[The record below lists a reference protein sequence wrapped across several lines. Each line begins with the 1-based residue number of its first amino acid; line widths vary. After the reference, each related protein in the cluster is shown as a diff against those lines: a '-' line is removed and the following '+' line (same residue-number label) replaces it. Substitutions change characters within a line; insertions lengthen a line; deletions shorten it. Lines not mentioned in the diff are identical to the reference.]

1 MDSQMKVVWLLTIF
15 LLLSL
20 APLVSAETI
29 TVTAPR
35 ANIRSGP
42 GMGYKIID
50 RAKKGDALKSIER
63 RKGWIKVRLH
73 GGREGWITE
82 RLVASTPAPLLR
94 VKVEKEN
101 LRRTPGG
108 QKIGEV
114 LKDAELKVIGTEGR
128 WVEVE
133 MVGWIWRDSTTAE
146 GTKIPE
152 STEESWKGV
161 EKIKGGFS
169 YQNVKLTKSMDM
181 VKVMGEM
188 KNGSGKNF
196 RAASFLITFYDQKGQ
211 LLETGDI
218 LINHFSDGQ
227 TKPFTA
233 YMEHLIYE
241 SVHRYKIEF
250 DFGIEKKGNGL
261 ERG

>member
-1 MDSQMKVVWLLTIF
+1 MKVFWLFTTMVWLLSPAI
-15 LLLSL
+15 
-20 APLVSAETI
+20 LVSAETM
-29 TVTAPR
+29 TVTVPK

-42 GMGYKIID
+42 GTGYKIID
-50 RAKKGDALKSIER
+50 RAKKGDALKSVER

-73 GGREGWITE
+73 GGREGWIAE
-82 RLVASTPAPLLR
+82 RLAASTPAQPLRVR

-114 LKDAELKVIGTEGR
+114 LKDTELKAIGKEGR

-133 MVGWIWRDSTTAE
+133 VVGWIWRDSTTAK
-146 GTKIPE
+146 GTEIPE
-152 STEESWKGV
+152 STEESWKGA
-161 EKIKGGFS
+161 EKIRGGFS

-188 KNGSGKNF
+188 TNGSGKNF
-196 RAASFLITFYDQKGQ
+196 RAASFIITFYDQEGQ

-218 LINHFSDGQ
+218 LINNFSDGQ

-233 YMEHLIYE
+233 YMENLIYE

-250 DFGIEKKGNGL
+250 DFGI
-261 ERG
+261 

>member
-1 MDSQMKVVWLLTIF
+1 MKVLWILTIVS
-15 LLLSL
+15 LLSP
-20 APLVSAETI
+20 ATLVSAETL
-29 TVTAPR
+29 TVTVPK

-42 GMGYKIID
+42 GTGYKIVD
-50 RAKKGDALKSIER
+50 RAEKGDNLTSIDKRE
-63 RKGWIKVRLH
+63 GWIKVRWH
-73 GGREGWITE
+73 GGREGWVAE
-82 RLVASTPAPLLR
+82 GLVTSTPAQHVK

-114 LKDAELKVIGTEGR
+114 LKDTELKIIGTEGR

-133 MVGWIWRDSTTAE
+133 MVGWIWRDSTTAQ
-146 GTKIPE
+146 GTGVPE
-152 STEESWKGV
+152 SREASWKGA

-169 YQNVKLTKSMDM
+169 YQNVKLTKSMGM

-188 KNGSGKNF
+188 RNGSGKNF

-218 LINHFSDGQ
+218 LINHFSEGQ

-233 YMEHLIYE
+233 YMENLIYE

-250 DFGIEKKGNGL
+250 DFGI
-261 ERG
+261 

>member
-1 MDSQMKVVWLLTIF
+1 MKVLWLFIIVS
-15 LLLSL
+15 LLSL
-20 APLVSAETI
+20 ATLVSAETI

-42 GMGYKIID
+42 GTGYKIVD
-50 RAKKGDALKSIER
+50 RAKKGDALTSVEK

-82 RLVASTPAPLLR
+82 RLVASTPTQPLR

-114 LKDAELKVIGTEGR
+114 LRDTELKVIGTEGR

-133 MVGWIWRDSTTAE
+133 MVGWIWKDSTTAE
-146 GTKIPE
+146 GTEIEK
-152 STEESWKGV
+152 STEEPWKAT
-161 EKIKGGFS
+161 EKIRGGFS
-169 YQNVKLTKSMDM
+169 YKNVKLTKSMDM

-188 KNGSGKNF
+188 TNGSGKNF
-196 RAASFLITFYDQKGQ
+196 RAASFIITFYDQKGQ

-218 LINHFSDGQ
+218 LINIFSDGQ

-233 YMEHLIYE
+233 YMENLIYE
-241 SVHRYKIEF
+241 SVHRLKIEF
-250 DFGIEKKGNGL
+250 DFGIEKKGDGP
-261 ERG
+261 ERR

>member
-1 MDSQMKVVWLLTIF
+1 MKVLWLLTTMVWLLSPVT
-15 LLLSL
+15 LL
-20 APLVSAETI
+20 SAETL
-29 TVTAPR
+29 TVTVPK

-42 GMGYKIID
+42 GRGYKIID
-50 RAKKGDALKSIER
+50 RAKKGDTLKSVER

-73 GGREGWITE
+73 GGREGWIAE
-82 RLVASTPAPLLR
+82 PLAALTAAQPLR

-108 QKIGEV
+108 EKIGEV
-114 LKDAELKVIGTEGR
+114 LKDTELKAIGTEGR

-133 MVGWIWRDSTTAE
+133 VVGWIWRDSTTAQGRE
-146 GTKIPE
+146 IPE
-152 STEESWKGV
+152 SREDSWKGP

-169 YQNVKLTKSMDM
+169 YQNVKLTKSMNM

-188 KNGSGKNF
+188 TNGSGKNF
-196 RAASFLITFYDQKGQ
+196 RAASFIISFYDQKGQ

-218 LINHFSDGQ
+218 LINNFSDGQ
-227 TKPFTA
+227 TKLFTA
-233 YMEHLIYE
+233 YMENLIYE

-250 DFGIEKKGNGL
+250 DFGI
-261 ERG
+261 